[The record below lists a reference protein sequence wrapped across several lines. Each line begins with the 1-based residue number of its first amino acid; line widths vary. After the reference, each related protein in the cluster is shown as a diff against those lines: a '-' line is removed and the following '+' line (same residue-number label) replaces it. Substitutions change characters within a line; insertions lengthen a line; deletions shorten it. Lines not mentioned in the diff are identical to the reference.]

1 MFKNFFRL
9 PDPGMFKNIK
19 LKRISIRSTD
29 SKHDVKTI
37 LENENPDK
45 VINIVE
51 KIINFNKR
59 RSKKRL
65 YNTKIR
71 LDTNILNTKYLK
83 QYKLL

>member
-1 MFKNFFRL
+1 MTEW
-9 PDPGMFKNIK
+9 
-19 LKRISIRSTD
+19 ISIRLTD

-45 VINIVE
+45 GINIVE

-59 RSKKRL
+59 RSKKRH

-71 LDTNILNTKYLK
+71 LDTKILNIKYLK
-83 QYKLL
+83 

>member
-1 MFKNFFRL
+1 MTEW
-9 PDPGMFKNIK
+9 
-19 LKRISIRSTD
+19 ISIRLTD

-65 YNTKIR
+65 YKTKIR

-83 QYKLL
+83 

>member
-1 MFKNFFRL
+1 MTEW
-9 PDPGMFKNIK
+9 
-19 LKRISIRSTD
+19 ISIRLTD

-65 YNTKIR
+65 YDTKIR
-71 LDTNILNTKYLK
+71 LDTKVLNTKYLK
-83 QYKLL
+83 

>member
-1 MFKNFFRL
+1 MTEW
-9 PDPGMFKNIK
+9 
-19 LKRISIRSTD
+19 ISIRLTD

-51 KIINFNKR
+51 KKIINFNKR
-59 RSKKRL
+59 RSRKRL

-71 LDTNILNTKYLK
+71 LDTKTLNTKYLK
-83 QYKLL
+83 

>member
-1 MFKNFFRL
+1 MTEW
-9 PDPGMFKNIK
+9 
-19 LKRISIRSTD
+19 ISIRLTD

-51 KIINFNKR
+51 KKIINLNKR
-59 RSKKRL
+59 RSRKRL

-71 LDTNILNTKYLK
+71 LDTKTLNTKYLK
-83 QYKLL
+83 

>member
-1 MFKNFFRL
+1 MTEW
-9 PDPGMFKNIK
+9 
-19 LKRISIRSTD
+19 ISIRLTD